1 MKQPIDLDL
10 LTEKLKNSS
19 KELGFD
25 RLAICE
31 ASVRFDEKDYLH
43 WIGKNFNGSMKYLE
57 RNIGMRLEPR
67 QIRPSTNSIICV
79 TANYLTNSISK
90 MDAKLKDKKKGYIS
104 VYALGKDYHKIIRKR
119 LVKLSKILEKEI
131 KPSGYRVFSDSAPIY
146 EKPLAQKSG
155 LGWIGKNTLLINKEV
170 GSFFFLGEIFTDLK
184 LPVTPSETENLCGTC
199 TNCLNICPTNAIV
212 EPYKLDSRKCISYLT
227 IESKEKIPIE
237 LRDKIGN
244 RIFGCDDCQIYCP
257 WNKYAKVEDIN
268 IFSSPIELNSKNL
281 KEMFLFSEIE
291 FKRLTEGSP
300 IRRINYEQWLRNL
313 AIAIGNSKPD
323 DELLNVLKKRLYDVS
338 DLVREHIEWAIK
350 KQCGKIEIKDKNIN
364 NKN

>member
-1 MKQPIDLDL
+1 M
-10 LTEKLKNSS
+10 
-19 KELGFD
+19 
-25 RLAICE
+25 
-31 ASVRFDEKDYLH
+31 
-43 WIGKNFNGSMKYLE
+43 
-57 RNIGMRLEPR
+57 
-67 QIRPSTNSIICV
+67 
-79 TANYLTNSISK
+79 
-90 MDAKLKDKKKGYIS
+90 
-104 VYALGKDYHKIIRKR
+104 
-119 LVKLSKILEKEI
+119 
-131 KPSGYRVFSDSAPIY
+131 
-146 EKPLAQKSG
+146 
-155 LGWIGKNTLLINKEV
+155 
-170 GSFFFLGEIFTDLK
+170 
-184 LPVTPSETENLCGTC
+184 TPSETENLCGTC

-268 IFSSPIELNSKNL
+268 IFSSPIELDSKNL